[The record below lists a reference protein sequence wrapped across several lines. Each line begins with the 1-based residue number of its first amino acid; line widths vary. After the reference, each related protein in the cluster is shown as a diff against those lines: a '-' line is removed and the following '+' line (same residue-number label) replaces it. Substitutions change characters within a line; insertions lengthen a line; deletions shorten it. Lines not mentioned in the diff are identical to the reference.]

1 MPWLGE
7 FVVPIGTF
15 FEQIENFL
23 FTFMDHENKY
33 VFHFVVQLK
42 QKLDTRKKGNVE

>member
-15 FEQIENFL
+15 VKQIENFL
-23 FTFMDHENKY
+23 FAFMDHENKHD
-33 VFHFVVQLK
+33 FHFVVQMK
-42 QKLDTRKKGNVE
+42 QKLDNRKKAI